1 MVRCVELEASVLRA
15 NKEKTIIQ
23 SVKSMKKFMKIAI
36 GIVAKLAVVAIVV
49 AACLGIKYL
58 YGDAG
63 VVVLMAVV
71 TFAWMILGFF
81 DDDEDKDEIIA
92 DLKESIISQENDI
105 AELNKE
111 IAQWRASAREFQN
124 RLDES
129 QRREDLLHK
138 TLEEKR
144 KEIECWKQKY
154 NSAVVKPS
162 RNQRKTTQQ

>member
-1 MVRCVELEASVLRA
+1 
-15 NKEKTIIQ
+15 
-23 SVKSMKKFMKIAI
+23 MKVAI
-36 GIVAKLAVVAIVV
+36 GIVAKLAVVAIIV
-49 AACLGIKYL
+49 AACMGIKYL

-71 TFAWMILGFF
+71 TFAWLLLGFF
-81 DDDEDKDEIIA
+81 DDDADKDEIIA

-124 RLDES
+124 RLDE
-129 QRREDLLHK
+129 
-138 TLEEKR
+138 KR
-144 KEIECWKQKY
+144 KEIEYWKQKY

-162 RNQRKTTQQ
+162 RNQRKTAQQ

>member
-1 MVRCVELEASVLRA
+1 MGRCVVLEASVLRV
-15 NKEKTIIQ
+15 NKEKITIQ
-23 SVKSMKKFMKIAI
+23 SVKSMKKFMKITI
-36 GIVAKLAVVAIVV
+36 GVVAKLAVVAIVV

-105 AELNKE
+105 QELNKE
-111 IAQWRASAREFQN
+111 IAQWRSSAREFQN

-129 QRREDLLHK
+129 QRREELLHK
-138 TLEEKR
+138 TLDEKR
-144 KEIECWKQKY
+144 KEIEYWKSRY
-154 NSAVVKPS
+154 NAAVVKPL
-162 RNQRKTTQQ
+162 RNQRKTAQQ

>member
-1 MVRCVELEASVLRA
+1 
-15 NKEKTIIQ
+15 
-23 SVKSMKKFMKIAI
+23 MKKVMRIAI

-58 YGDAG
+58 YGDSG

-71 TFAWMILGFF
+71 TFAWLLLGFF
-81 DDDEDKDEIIA
+81 DDDEDKDEIISS
-92 DLKESIISQENDI
+92 LKESIISQKNDI
-105 AELNKE
+105 QELNKE

-124 RLDES
+124 HLDES

-138 TLEEKR
+138 TLGEKR
-144 KEIECWKQKY
+144 KEIEYWKQKY

-162 RNQRKTTQQ
+162 RNQRKTAQQ

>member
-1 MVRCVELEASVLRA
+1 
-15 NKEKTIIQ
+15 
-23 SVKSMKKFMKIAI
+23 MKIAI

-49 AACLGIKYL
+49 AACMGIKYL

-63 VVVLMAVV
+63 VVVLMAVT
-71 TFAWMILGFF
+71 TFAWLLLGFF
-81 DDDEDKDEIIA
+81 DEEEDKDEIIA

-105 AELNKE
+105 QELNKE

-138 TLEEKR
+138 TLDEKR
-144 KEIECWKQKY
+144 KEIEYWKQKY
-154 NSAVVKPS
+154 NSAVVKPR

>member
-1 MVRCVELEASVLRA
+1 
-15 NKEKTIIQ
+15 
-23 SVKSMKKFMKIAI
+23 MKIAI

-49 AACLGIKYL
+49 AASMGIKYL

-63 VVVLMAVV
+63 VVVLMAVA
-71 TFAWMILGFF
+71 TFAWLLLGFF
-81 DDDEDKDEIIA
+81 DDDEDKDEIIT

-105 AELNKE
+105 QELNKE

-129 QRREDLLHK
+129 QRREELLHK

-144 KEIECWKQKY
+144 KEIEYWKGKY
-154 NSAVVKPS
+154 NAVVVKPR

>member
-1 MVRCVELEASVLRA
+1 
-15 NKEKTIIQ
+15 
-23 SVKSMKKFMKIAI
+23 MKIAI
-36 GIVAKLAVVAIVV
+36 GIVAKLAIVAIVV

-105 AELNKE
+105 QELNKE
-111 IAQWRASAREFQN
+111 IAQWRSSAREFQN

-129 QRREDLLHK
+129 QRREELLHK

-144 KEIECWKQKY
+144 KEIEYWKQKY
-154 NSAVVKPS
+154 NSAVVKPR

>member
-1 MVRCVELEASVLRA
+1 
-15 NKEKTIIQ
+15 
-23 SVKSMKKFMKIAI
+23 MKVAI

-49 AACLGIKYL
+49 AACMGIKYL

-63 VVVLMAVV
+63 IVVLMAVI

-105 AELNKE
+105 QELNKE

-138 TLEEKR
+138 TLAELQADLNAGKWLLVNGLLINPTRIDSIVEVEEDP
-144 KEIECWKQKY
+144 IQ
-154 NSAVVKPS
+154 
-162 RNQRKTTQQ
+162 

>member
-1 MVRCVELEASVLRA
+1 
-15 NKEKTIIQ
+15 
-23 SVKSMKKFMKIAI
+23 MKIAI

-71 TFAWMILGFF
+71 TFAWLLLGFF
-81 DDDEDKDEIIA
+81 DDEEDKDEIIVG
-92 DLKESIISQENDI
+92 LKESIISQENDI

-124 RLDES
+124 LLDES

-144 KEIECWKQKY
+144 KEIEYWKQKY
-154 NSAVVKPS
+154 NSAVVKPR
-162 RNQRKTTQQ
+162 RNQPKTTQQ

>member
-1 MVRCVELEASVLRA
+1 
-15 NKEKTIIQ
+15 
-23 SVKSMKKFMKIAI
+23 MKKVMKIAI

-71 TFAWMILGFF
+71 TFAWLLLGFF
-81 DDDEDKDEIIA
+81 DDDEDKDGIIA

-129 QRREDLLHK
+129 QRREELSHK
-138 TLEEKR
+138 TLDEKR
-144 KEIECWKQKY
+144 KEIEYWKGSY
-154 NSAVVKPS
+154 IAVVEKPR
-162 RNQRKTTQQ
+162 RNKRKTAQQ